1 MVVISWILSFDEA
14 LNGEKK
20 TGSWNY
26 ERPREEFRIFENFQ
40 QTHFKISDCQRT
52 GPEAEEGKESNER

>member
-1 MVVISWILSFDEA
+1 VISWILSFDEA

-26 ERPREEFRIFENFQ
+26 ERDLEKKASKYSVNQ
-40 QTHFKISDCQRT
+40 
-52 GPEAEEGKESNER
+52 